1 MVTEMSD
8 SSNKPSSQHVEE
20 PKSGWRPWRSVL
32 KRGEST
38 PSTPDAPETRE
49 PSNADFDSFAE
60 INEDIRDRCVS
71 IVNRADEL
79 LALRREFID
88 VFTEVGKVLKESE
101 RANSALLE
109 KTSMLALEEEQHG
122 ALKALY
128 RTLREESESQVN
140 EISLLRSETSRF
152 GELVQAREARIQALE
167 EELAVEKDRVTGL
180 QNELEQ
186 ERYMDSLTTQKLH
199 SAHADLNA
207 DEALIADLRAQVAA
221 LSDRSSAAEFLVTAL
236 EGSLAQSQEVAKGL
250 TDSLAESR
258 QQAES
263 FAQRLE
269 EAGQQI
275 EALGTRA
282 DKLEATLSAAR
293 LEHEVA
299 HTVWQ
304 QKDQA
309 SNDEIARLAAQATA
323 DQSRAEASEAQLAAT
338 RAELLATASN
348 LRAKERE
355 LEQLAPKMAL
365 IEERLETSAKEI
377 ASLTEKVAESG
388 KSRVALADRAQALVR
403 AMTDQKAKL
412 ELAEQRAQLLEERLA
427 SEAAQFT
434 ATIDQL
440 ESKMHVLTENFE
452 KEKAARIVAASSLEA
467 ARSKVTRQREATS
480 MHNSLVRAEESAHPI
495 EDVPPLP
502 RRAAGANDASLAQGA
517 RRRDAASGSTA
528 SKLPKIQPLVVRR
541 ESTRRSD
548 GS

>member
-1 MVTEMSD
+1 MSD

-38 PSTPDAPETRE
+38 PSLPDAPETRE

-128 RTLREESESQVN
+128 RTLREESEGHVN
-140 EISLLRSETSRF
+140 EISLLRSEIKRF

-167 EELAVEKDRVTGL
+167 QELAAETDKVAGL
-180 QNELEQ
+180 QSELEQ

-199 SAHADLNA
+199 AALANLNT
-207 DEALIADLRAQVAA
+207 DEALMADLRAQVAV
-221 LSDRSSAAEFLVTAL
+221 LSDRSSAAEFHVAAL

-250 TDSLAESR
+250 TDSLAESQ
-258 QQAES
+258 QQAEGL
-263 FAQRLE
+263 AQRLE
-269 EAGQQI
+269 ESGLQI
-275 EALGTRA
+275 EALRTRA
-282 DKLEATLSAAR
+282 DKLESALSAAR
-293 LEHEVA
+293 LGHEMA
-299 HTVWQ
+299 QTVWQ

-309 SNDEIARLAAQATA
+309 SSDEIARVTAQATA

-338 RAELLATASN
+338 RLELETATSS
-348 LRAKERE
+348 LRAKEHEVEE
-355 LEQLAPKMAL
+355 LTGKITP
-365 IEERLETSAKEI
+365 IEERLESSLKEI
-377 ASLTEKVAESG
+377 ASLTEKVAEAE

-403 AMTDQKAKL
+403 AMSDQKVKL
-412 ELAEQRAQLLEERLA
+412 ELAEERAQLFEDRLL
-427 SEAAQFT
+427 SEAARFSS
-434 ATIDQL
+434 TIDQL
-440 ESKMHVLTENFE
+440 EGKVHSLTENFE
-452 KEKAARIVAASSLEA
+452 KEKAARLLAASSLEA

-480 MHNSLVRAEESAHPI
+480 LHDILVRAEETNVFPI
-495 EDVPPLP
+495 EDMPPLP
-502 RRAAGANDASLAQGA
+502 RRSAAASDASVAQA
-517 RRRDAASGSTA
+517 PRRREATSNTGA
-528 SKLPKIQPLVVRR
+528 SKVPKIQPLMVKRDSFRR
-541 ESTRRSD
+541 GD